1 MHARMYISMYVCIAI
16 CVGLSFSSSHDQSLL
31 KQLQAKLS
39 NSPSMV
45 IQVRRSDILKDAL
58 QEAKKKIFRLGLCNI
73 PKFSNTE
80 VSFYDTIM
88 NFSIP

>member
-1 MHARMYISMYVCIAI
+1 MHAHMYISMYVCIAI

-58 QEAKKKIFRLGLCNI
+58 QEAKKKTFVPDKRI
-73 PKFSNTE
+73 K
-80 VSFYDTIM
+80 VFYVI
-88 NFSIP
+88 S